1 MSISAEPVWK
11 GFAMLNISTSQ
22 PVSWSTAPAPPAMAP
37 VGSVPSVG
45 AVQSSARDGQ
55 ADSGRSGQGS
65 PRGTAA
71 PVSRIAGDSKSNPV
85 QAAPLL
91 PREHT
96 EENASSS
103 ASQAEETR
111 QRTEQL
117 KEEDQKA
124 REKAEQK
131 LQLQEVLASV
141 WKASAA
147 VVDVVLGR
155 ESAEAA
161 NEAAQAVNAVA
172 AGKTTSVTDLSA
184 QALGPA
190 EGVGSVTRD
199 GVADAVALRREQE
212 PVAYTVQGASSW
224 PPLEAGQLVNQRV

>member
-1 MSISAEPVWK
+1 MSTSAEPVWK
-11 GFAMLNISTSQ
+11 GFVMLNISTSQ

-55 ADSGRSGQGS
+55 TDSGRSGQGS
-65 PRGTAA
+65 PRGAAA
-71 PVSRIAGDSKSNPV
+71 PVSRTAGDSKSNPV

-96 EENASSS
+96 EENPSLS
-103 ASQAEETR
+103 ASQADEAR

-161 NEAAQAVNAVA
+161 NEAINAVNAVA
-172 AGKTTSVTDLSA
+172 AGKAAPVTGLSA
-184 QALGPA
+184 QAPVPV
-190 EGVGSVTRD
+190 EVVGSVTQD
-199 GVADAVALRREQE
+199 GVVDAVALRREQE

>member
-1 MSISAEPVWK
+1 MSESAAPEWK
-11 GFAMLNISTSQ
+11 GFVMLNISSSQ
-22 PVSWSTAPAPPAMAP
+22 PVSWSTSPPAPTVVP
-37 VGSVPSVG
+37 VGAVPSVG
-45 AVQSSARDGQ
+45 AVLSSAREGQ
-55 ADSGRSGQGS
+55 ADSGRNGQGS
-65 PRGTAA
+65 PRGAA
-71 PVSRIAGDSKSNPV
+71 VPVTRNGGDGKSSTV

-91 PREHT
+91 PREHA

-103 ASQAEETR
+103 PASQVDEAR
-111 QRTEQL
+111 QRAEVQ

-155 ESAEAA
+155 ESEARAAAEVAA
-161 NEAAQAVNAVA
+161 ASDVQAVDVTVA
-172 AGKTTSVTDLSA
+172 
-184 QALGPA
+184 
-190 EGVGSVTRD
+190 GVDPTVPP
-199 GVADAVALRREQE
+199 VRRELE

-224 PPLEAGQLVNQRV
+224 APLEAGQLVNQRV

>member
-1 MSISAEPVWK
+1 
-11 GFAMLNISTSQ
+11 MLNISTSQ
-22 PVSWSTAPAPPAMAP
+22 PVSWSTAPAPPALAP
-37 VGSVPSVG
+37 VGAVPSVG
-45 AVQSSARDGQ
+45 AAQPSARDGQ

-65 PRGTAA
+65 PRGAA
-71 PVSRIAGDSKSNPV
+71 MPVARASGDGKANTV

-96 EENASSS
+96 EDSASSP
-103 ASQAEETR
+103 ASQVDEAR
-111 QRTEQL
+111 QRAEQQ
-117 KEEDQKA
+117 KDEDTKA

-161 NEAAQAVNAVA
+161 NAVDAEAVGKVPPAAGLPAPSPVSGTQDSLAVA
-172 AGKTTSVTDLSA
+172 V
-184 QALGPA
+184 P
-190 EGVGSVTRD
+190 
-199 GVADAVALRREQE
+199 LRREQE
-212 PVAYTVQGASSW
+212 PVAYTEQGASSW
-224 PPLEAGQLVNQRV
+224 APMEAGLLLNQRV

>member
-1 MSISAEPVWK
+1 MSTSAEPVWK
-11 GFAMLNISTSQ
+11 GFVMLNISTSQ

-55 ADSGRSGQGS
+55 TDSGRSGQGS
-65 PRGTAA
+65 PRGAAA

-96 EENASSS
+96 EETPSLS
-103 ASQAEETR
+103 ASQADEAR
-111 QRTEQL
+111 QRSEQL

-161 NEAAQAVNAVA
+161 NEAINAVNAVA
-172 AGKTTSVTDLSA
+172 AGKAAPVTGLSA
-184 QALGPA
+184 PA
-190 EGVGSVTRD
+190 PVPVEAVGSVTQD
-199 GVADAVALRREQE
+199 GVVDAVALRREQE

>member
-1 MSISAEPVWK
+1 
-11 GFAMLNISTSQ
+11 MLNISTSQ
-22 PVSWSTAPAPPAMAP
+22 PVSWSTAPAPPAMAQ

-45 AVQSSARDGQ
+45 AVQSSARESQ
-55 ADSGRSGQGS
+55 PDSGRSGQGS
-65 PRGTAA
+65 PRGAA
-71 PVSRIAGDSKSNPV
+71 AVVSRTSGDSRSNPV

-96 EENASSS
+96 EESPSTP
-103 ASQAEETR
+103 ASQADEAR

-155 ESAEAA
+155 ESEAKAASEFAAA
-161 NEAAQAVNAVA
+161 NDV
-172 AGKTTSVTDLSA
+172 L
-184 QALGPA
+184 P
-190 EGVGSVTRD
+190 
-199 GVADAVALRREQE
+199 ADAAVSGVDPTLRRDQE
-212 PVAYTVQGASSW
+212 PVAYTVQGVSSW
-224 PPLEAGQLVNQRV
+224 APLEAGQLVNQRV